1 MNDRERQ
8 LVLYAL
14 FLGGYVMERG
24 GILKLGDMIHDLT
37 GAWNPDRDDD
47 GDFEQFQAGILQ
59 TLATVN
65 PPLISLLPPS
75 ER

>member
-1 MNDRERQ
+1 MD
-8 LVLYAL
+8 
-14 FLGGYVMERG
+14 RG
-24 GILKLGDMIHDLT
+24 GIKRLGEMVHDLT
-37 GAWNPDRDDD
+37 GAWNVYRHDEGD
-47 GDFEQFQAGILQ
+47 DFEQFQAEILQ